1 MASIDL
7 DTRTADTRT
16 VSELFRELASET
28 ATLVKKE
35 VELARVELGKKTEE
49 AKLAAFQAL
58 AGLALFFSGALI
70 MLLGVTWGLG
80 QSIPLWL
87 AGLIVGLVAA
97 GVGAWMLKEVE
108 KMPSKILRKTAK
120 TVEKEL
126 S

>member
-16 VSELFRELASET
+16 VSELFRELAGET

-108 KMPSKILRKTAK
+108 KMPPKILRKTAK